1 MGMIFSISNRFHV
14 HNLGLQSFPMESKK
28 ERIDKL
34 LVDRGLVQS
43 RERAKALIMAGKVL
57 VDGQKVEKAGTIVN
71 YGARLVLKEKDH
83 PYVSRGG
90 VKLAFALDHF
100 QVPVSGRI
108 IMDVGASTGGFTH
121 CLLLH
126 GARKVYAV
134 DVGYGQL
141 DWSLRNDRRV
151 VCLEKTNIRHL
162 SHERISD
169 PISLVVSDTSFISL
183 KKVLVPIIELI
194 HKEGEIVSL
203 IKPQFELSPREVGKG
218 GVVRDINLHARVVE
232 DIVGFAKGLGVK
244 VVGTVESPLKGPKG
258 NKEFFIYLRAR
269 Q

>member
-1 MGMIFSISNRFHV
+1 MEIIFSISNWFHV
-14 HNLGLQSFPMESKK
+14 HNLGVAIFPMETKK

-57 VDGQKVEKAGTIVN
+57 VDGKKVEKAGTIVN
-71 YGARLVLKEKDH
+71 CGARLVLKERDH

-90 VKLAFALDHF
+90 MKLAFVLDYF
-100 QVPVSGRI
+100 QIPAKERI
-108 IMDVGASTGGFTH
+108 AMDIGASTGGFTH
-121 CLLLH
+121 CLLMR

-141 DWSLRNDRRV
+141 DWSLRNDPRV
-151 VCLEKTNIRHL
+151 VCMEKTNIRHL
-162 SHERISD
+162 SHDRISD
-169 PISLVVSDTSFISL
+169 PISLAVSDTSFISL

-194 HKEGEIVSL
+194 HEEGEVVSL

-218 GVVRDINLHARVVE
+218 GVVRDSNLHARVVE
-232 DIVGFAKGLGVK
+232 GIVDFAKGLGVE